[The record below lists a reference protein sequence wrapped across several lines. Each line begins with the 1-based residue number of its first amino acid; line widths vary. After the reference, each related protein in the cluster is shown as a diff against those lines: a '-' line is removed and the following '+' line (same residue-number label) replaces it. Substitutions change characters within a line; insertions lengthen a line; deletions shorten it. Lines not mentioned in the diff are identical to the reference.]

1 MELEELK
8 DIYIKNT
15 SNIYKVKEIL
25 EEFFT
30 EERVDFQNLL
40 SFEDFEA
47 IVEKENTISPYLFDS
62 TITVLIYYPEI
73 TVTNEYNRSTTIKDV
88 YIKLN
93 IDYSGK
99 LIDTFTI
106 NRATYDIKEYISCYV
121 HSHAPRLDK
130 SNPTIFRTMCLGSG
144 PIIRTIANLR
154 NSFSKDFWQL
164 FCFELHKYL
173 QTESISGG
181 PYIRLE
187 SIGTDNSYNY
197 YNYSLAYLND
207 YNTDLFTKEQLKD
220 FYKYV
225 INSKKLIFNYT
236 NEQYD
241 IGLSHINYIVLISNL
256 FIEWINKNINIT
268 QNFYNTLLSRGFLV
282 KVKITEYDIQQ
293 TKTTYIPVNNNL
305 QICTFKNNPIY
316 LNIIDKN
323 SKQENY
329 TLILN
334 TPFLSYFTT
343 QILKIINYGYTIDET
358 IKIL

>member
-8 DIYIKNT
+8 DIYKKNT
-15 SNIYKVKEIL
+15 SNVYEVKEIL

-40 SFEDFEA
+40 SFEDFKT
-47 IVEKENTISPYLFDS
+47 IVEEKNNVPITLFGS
-62 TITVLIYYPEI
+62 TITILIYYPEI
-73 TVTNEYNRSTTIKDV
+73 TITNEYNRSTTIKDV

-99 LIDTFTI
+99 LINSFYI
-106 NRATYDIKEYISCYV
+106 NRATYTIKEYTSCYV

-144 PIIRTIANLR
+144 PIIRTINNLI
-154 NSFSKDFWQL
+154 NNFNKDFWKL

-187 SIGTDNSYNY
+187 NIGTNNSSNY
-197 YNYSLAYLND
+197 YSYGLSYIND
-207 YNTDLFTKEQLKD
+207 YDTNLFTKEQLKD

-225 INSKKLIFNYT
+225 INSKKLIFNYI

-241 IGLSHINYIVLISNL
+241 IGLNHINYIVLISNL
-256 FIEWINKNINIT
+256 FIK
-268 QNFYNTLLSRGFLV
+268 
-282 KVKITEYDIQQ
+282 
-293 TKTTYIPVNNNL
+293 
-305 QICTFKNNPIY
+305 
-316 LNIIDKN
+316 
-323 SKQENY
+323 
-329 TLILN
+329 
-334 TPFLSYFTT
+334 
-343 QILKIINYGYTIDET
+343 
-358 IKIL
+358 

>member
-8 DIYIKNT
+8 YIYEKNT
-15 SNIYKVKEIL
+15 SNVYEVKEIL

-30 EERVDFQNLL
+30 EEKVDFQNLL

-47 IVEKENTISPYLFDS
+47 IVGEKNNVPITLFDS
-62 TITVLIYYPEI
+62 IITVLIYYPEI
-73 TVTNEYNRSTTIKDV
+73 TVTNEYNKSTVIKDV
-88 YIKLN
+88 YIKLK

-106 NRATYDIKEYISCYV
+106 NRATYNIKEYVSCYM
-121 HSHAPRLDK
+121 HSHAPRLDQV
-130 SNPTIFRTMCLGSG
+130 NPTIFRTMCLGDG
-144 PIIRTIANLR
+144 PIRRTIGNLQD
-154 NSFSKDFWQL
+154 SFNKDFWKL

-173 QTESISGG
+173 QVESISGG

-187 SIGTDNSYNY
+187 NIGVTNSPSY

-207 YNTDLFTKEQLKD
+207 YNTDLFTKEQLKE
-220 FYKYV
+220 FCKYV

-241 IGLSHINYIVLISNL
+241 IGLNNINYIVLISNL
-256 FIEWINKNINIT
+256 FIEWINKDIIIT
-268 QNFYNTLLSRGFLV
+268 QSFYNILISKGFLV
-282 KVKITEYDIQQ
+282 KVKVSEYDIQKIQ
-293 TKTTYIPVNNNL
+293 STHIPANNNV
-305 QICTFKNNPIY
+305 QICTFKNNSIY
-316 LNIIDKN
+316 LNIIDDN
-323 SKQENY
+323 SEQENY

-334 TPFLSYFTT
+334 TIFLSYFTT
-343 QILKIINYGYTIDET
+343 QILKLINYGYTIDET